1 MISGFVSSDKLKKKE
16 AHELDHQLKKKKN
29 DNSNIRRKKDKSTI
43 SSTESNKLDTPS
55 ISPEVNIQKVQTIPY
70 KSNSVIFAD
79 SDEKQKTHHDN
90 NGKEDKTRNAEKSL
104 KSLKSMDIN
113 CVLSRINFE
122 DNTNHITKQPETQN
136 KNKNNGFND
145 MFSDD
150 FFNFIPTNNQQ
161 VVQFTDFTV
170 QNNENSSNNTLNSS
184 QSLYNKQPTNNKK
197 SIVIT
202 QMFDKK
208 KSQSPDILHN
218 QQQNISDMKKSEGPI
233 INLNFVNQN
242 TKERDNETQLS
253 GKFNIN
259 HIDNKPIQSID
270 LTTLNLIGVKE
281 DVFDLNEIKRQLRC
295 SIIVC

>member
-1 MISGFVSSDKLKKKE
+1 MISQFVSSDKLKKKE
-16 AHELDHQLKKKKN
+16 AHEFDHQLKKKKN
-29 DNSNIRRKKDKSTI
+29 DNSNITSKKDKSTI

-55 ISPEVNIQKVQTIPY
+55 ISPEVNIQKIQTIPY
-70 KSNSVIFAD
+70 KSNSVIFVD
-79 SDEKQKTHHDN
+79 SLEKQKTHYDN
-90 NGKEDKTRNAEKSL
+90 NGKEDKTRNEESL

-113 CVLSRINFE
+113 CVLSRIDFNFE
-122 DNTNHITKQPETQN
+122 ENTNHITKQPETQ
-136 KNKNNGFND
+136 NKNNGFND

-170 QNNENSSNNTLNSS
+170 QNNENSSNNTLNRS
-184 QSLYNKQPTNNKK
+184 QSLYNKQPANNKK

-208 KSQSPDILHN
+208 KYQSPDILHN

-233 INLNFVNQN
+233 NSVNQN
-242 TKERDNETQLS
+242 TTERDNETQLS
-253 GKFNIN
+253 SFLNNKFNIN
-259 HIDNKPIQSID
+259 HSDNKPIQSID
-270 LTTLNLIGVKE
+270 LTTLNIIGVKE